1 MNIND
6 MTIGELKEIKAF
18 FGQPVTEATTKAH
31 PFEIG
36 LPYLIRTVTMTI
48 SGRLIEVYP
57 TELVFEDAAWIADT
71 GRFSES
77 FSSGFDE
84 VEPFPD
90 GRVIVGRGA
99 LVDMA
104 PLAADLPRGAK

>member
-1 MNIND
+1 MKID
-6 MTIGELKEIKAF
+6 EITIGQAKELVSMLGNVNGES
-18 FGQPVTEATTKAH
+18 QAH
-31 PFEIG
+31 PFTIG
-36 LPYLIRTVTMTI
+36 DAYLIRTVTMTI

-77 FSSGFDE
+77 FTSGFDE
-84 VEPFPD
+84 VEPFPS

-99 LVDMA
+99 LIDMTA
-104 PLAADLPRGAK
+104 MSMSLPRSVK